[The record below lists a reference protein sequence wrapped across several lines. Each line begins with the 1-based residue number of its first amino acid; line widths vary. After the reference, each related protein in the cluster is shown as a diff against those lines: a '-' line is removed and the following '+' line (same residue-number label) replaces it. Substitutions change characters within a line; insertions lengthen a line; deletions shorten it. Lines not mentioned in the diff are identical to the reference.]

1 MFARLILTV
10 VGLACASAAALMFL
24 PFAVLVDPLV
34 QSTASHL
41 PADHWFE
48 ILESLFDDGDPQ
60 EAVMTIVQLIW
71 TIGMLVCVLP
81 VTIAALIG
89 GVARS
94 RSFLF
99 YAGLTGFLAAAMPW
113 ILRASRF
120 AERGG
125 QMSSA
130 EEHLTLIL
138 FLTGVVAGTIYW
150 LIAGR
155 GGQPKASREGWLS
168 GQPRG

>member
-1 MFARLILTV
+1 MT
-10 VGLACASAAALMFL
+10 
-24 PFAVLVDPLV
+24 
-34 QSTASHL
+34 
-41 PADHWFE
+41 
-48 ILESLFDDGDPQ
+48 
-60 EAVMTIVQLIW
+60 TIVQLIW
-71 TIGMLVCVLP
+71 TIGMLVCVVP

-99 YAGLTGFLAAAMPW
+99 YAGLAGFLAAAMPW

-130 EEHLTLIL
+130 EGHLTLIL

-150 LIAGR
+150 LIAAR
-155 GGQPKASREGWLS
+155 GGQPKPSREGWMS